1 MIKTY
6 KARVNNNN
14 ISYLL
19 LGKHG
24 NQMRYNFT
32 NGNVVTNKYPS
43 ITLRNRYAQDLLE
56 SSLLFANNTIVLD
69 HEEEEYP
76 GEKAKLEEEKETLE
90 QEKAKAEKVNDSS
103 KNYIKKLLEV
113 GENEKISSDTD
124 IDSVLASARDYYNK
138 LQDKR
143 KQ

>member
-1 MIKTY
+1 M
-6 KARVNNNN
+6 NN
-14 ISYLL
+14 IVAIISAIVAGVIGLL
-19 LGKHG
+19 
-24 NQMRYNFT
+24 
-32 NGNVVTNKYPS
+32 VTMLKIKSNKIS
-43 ITLRNRYAQDLLE
+43 
-56 SSLLFANNTIVLD
+56 
-69 HEEEEYP
+69 
-76 GEKAKLEEEKETLE
+76 KLEEEKDTLE

>member
-1 MIKTY
+1 M
-6 KARVNNNN
+6 NN
-14 ISYLL
+14 ILAIISAIVAGVIGLL
-19 LGKHG
+19 
-24 NQMRYNFT
+24 
-32 NGNVVTNKYPS
+32 VTMLKIKSNKIS
-43 ITLRNRYAQDLLE
+43 
-56 SSLLFANNTIVLD
+56 
-69 HEEEEYP
+69 
-76 GEKAKLEEEKETLE
+76 KLEEEKETLE

-113 GENEKISSDTD
+113 GEDEKISSDTD

>member
-1 MIKTY
+1 M
-6 KARVNNNN
+6 NN
-14 ISYLL
+14 IVAIISA
-19 LGKHG
+19 
-24 NQMRYNFT
+24 
-32 NGNVVTNKYPS
+32 VVAGVIGILVTMLKIKSNKIS
-43 ITLRNRYAQDLLE
+43 
-56 SSLLFANNTIVLD
+56 
-69 HEEEEYP
+69 
-76 GEKAKLEEEKETLE
+76 KLEEEKDTLE

-113 GENEKISSDTD
+113 GEDEKISSDTD

>member
-1 MIKTY
+1 M
-6 KARVNNNN
+6 NN
-14 ISYLL
+14 IIAIISAIVAGVIGIL
-19 LGKHG
+19 
-24 NQMRYNFT
+24 
-32 NGNVVTNKYPS
+32 VTMLKIKSNKIS
-43 ITLRNRYAQDLLE
+43 
-56 SSLLFANNTIVLD
+56 
-69 HEEEEYP
+69 
-76 GEKAKLEEEKETLE
+76 KLEEEKDTLE

-113 GENEKISSDTD
+113 EEDEKISSDTD